1 MVDQYSNRWYPDYPG
16 QLPQNDPQY
25 IAWLQAQQTRQP
37 QPIPQSAP
45 QMAPQMTPYID
56 ARMMEVHNIAEA
68 EAFRLD
74 PGQSQFFYTSDRST
88 FIIKEQGQTG
98 YNLMI
103 YDRRPPEPQ
112 AAPLDPTQYVT
123 REEFEKRLAA
133 YPAPS
138 TARSGLNSGSG
149 E

>member
-37 QPIPQSAP
+37 QPIPP
-45 QMAPQMTPYID
+45 TAPQMTPYID
-56 ARMMEVHNIAEA
+56 ARMQEVGSIAEA

-74 PGQSQFFYTSDRST
+74 PGQSQFFYTRDRST
-88 FIIKEQGQTG
+88 LLIKEQGQTG

-133 YPAPS
+133 YSVPN